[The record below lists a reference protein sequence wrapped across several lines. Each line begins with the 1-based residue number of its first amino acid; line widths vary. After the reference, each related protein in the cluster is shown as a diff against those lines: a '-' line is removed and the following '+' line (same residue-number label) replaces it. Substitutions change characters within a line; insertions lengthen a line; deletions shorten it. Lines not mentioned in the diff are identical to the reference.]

1 MKFLKLVLAW
11 LAATMVTAATGS
23 VIQTQFNLAA
33 IAAVGAD
40 VPFGVRLQTTLHD
53 LAGFA
58 PMFAGITAAGFLVAF
73 VAAGLLA
80 RRWPARR
87 TLLYASAGAAAIAA
101 AILLINAQLPM
112 TPIGATR
119 QLAGL
124 LALAAAGGLGG
135 WAFAALAPG
144 RARPGMA

>member
-11 LAATMVTAATGS
+11 LAANMVTAVTGS

-40 VPFGVRLQTTLHD
+40 IPFGVRLQTTLHD

-87 TLLYASAGAAAIAA
+87 TLLYASAGAAAMAT

-144 RARPGMA
+144 RARHGMA

>member
-1 MKFLKLVLAW
+1 MKFLRLLLAW

-33 IAAVGAD
+33 IGALGAP
-40 VPFGVRLQTTLHD
+40 VPFGARLQTTLQD
-53 LAGFA
+53 LAAFA
-58 PMFAGITAAGFLVAF
+58 PMFAGITAAAFLVAF
-73 VAAGLLA
+73 VTAGLLA
-80 RRWPARR
+80 RRWPERR
-87 TLLYASAGAAAIAA
+87 TLLYASAGAAAIAG
-101 AILLINAQLPM
+101 AILLTNALLPI

-119 QLAGL
+119 GLAGL

-135 WAFAALAPG
+135 WAFAALASG